1 MSSIPTLSSS
11 SLTIAIACKGLI
23 ELNKSISAN
32 VAFSKLFYEY
42 LFLESLEL
50 LKILSKSNKM
60 IGWLKLIVSWL
71 GGKETTECQ
80 INCFSIN
87 HFYKTVDNIRS

>member
-11 SLTIAIACKGLI
+11 SLTITIACK
-23 ELNKSISAN
+23 AN
-32 VAFSKLFYEY
+32 LVFSKLFYEY

-50 LKILSKSNKM
+50 LKTLSKSNKM

-71 GGKETTECQ
+71 GDKETTECQ
-80 INCFSIN
+80 INCFSFN
-87 HFYKTVDNIRS
+87 YFYKTVDNMRS

>member
-1 MSSIPTLSSS
+1 
-11 SLTIAIACKGLI
+11 
-23 ELNKSISAN
+23 
-32 VAFSKLFYEY
+32 
-42 LFLESLEL
+42 
-50 LKILSKSNKM
+50 M

-80 INCFSIN
+80 INCFSFN